1 MIAYKPA
8 AYTGPQ
14 LAQTSLPAIGTT
26 GAPVIEG
33 LLWTGLAG
41 AASYAAIR
49 TGMREKGFTS
59 VVGGAGGVAAGP
71 AALSGLAGPARDV
84 GCRGRRQGNRATHT

>member
-1 MIAYKPA
+1 MIAYRPA
-8 AYTGPQ
+8 AYTAPQ
-14 LAQTSLPAIGTT
+14 LAQTIVPAVGTT

-59 VVGGAGGVAAGP
+59 VVGWAGGVAAGL
-71 AALSGLAGPARDV
+71 AALIGLAGIVSPNT
-84 GCRGRRQGNRATHT
+84 GRLLPVRWYA